1 MAGQRALL
9 VPPRV
14 RGLPHRRRRRDPPRA
29 HDRLEPARVDPG
41 RPLDPAP
48 PPRAHHGV
56 APLLHRRLRDLRRRR
71 ALPPPPG
78 CLLSDRGGHD
88 APRAR
93 YESPPGARPAPRLAA
108 EPRDVWRES
117 VRGGRRVEAVRAID
131 FAVAPNE
138 FAAILGPSGCGKST
152 LLNMVAG
159 FDRPTRGQVWANGAP
174 VEGPDPSRA
183 VVFQEPA
190 LFPWYTVLDNI
201 TFGPKT
207 RRVPPEV
214 YRPRVDALLAQ
225 VGLEGFASHYPAE
238 LSGGMKQR
246 VGIARVL
253 VMEPEVLLMD
263 EPFGS
268 LDAQT
273 RLVMQ
278 ELLLDVW
285 ERRHQTV
292 LFVTH
297 DVEEA
302 LLLADSVSVMTARPG
317 RIKKRITVELPRPRA
332 LDLTTSPLFN
342 ELKREVLALIREE
355 RLRAAAE

>member
-1 MAGQRALL
+1 MAEAAITLHS
-9 VPPRV
+9 VFKEFNK
-14 RGLPHRRRRRDPPRA
+14 RGHK
-29 HDRLEPARVDPG
+29 
-41 RPLDPAP
+41 
-48 PPRAHHGV
+48 
-56 APLLHRRLRDLRRRR
+56 
-71 ALPPPPG
+71 
-78 CLLSDRGGHD
+78 
-88 APRAR
+88 
-93 YESPPGARPAPRLAA
+93 
-108 EPRDVWRES
+108 
-117 VRGGRRVEAVRAID
+117 VEALQAID
-131 FAVAPNE
+131 FAVERNE

-159 FDRPTRGQVWANGAP
+159 FDAPTRGHVLGDGAP

-273 RLVMQ
+273 RSVMQ
-278 ELLLDVW
+278 ELLLSVW
-285 ERRHQTV
+285 ERRQQAV
-292 LFVTH
+292 LFITH

-302 LLLADSVSVMTARPG
+302 LLLADTVCVMTARPG
-317 RIKKRITVELPRPRA
+317 RIKTRLTVDLPRPRTLEA
-332 LDLTTSPLFN
+332 TTSPRFN
-342 ELKREVLALIREE
+342 ELKREVLGLIREE
-355 RLRAAAE
+355 SRRAAREPAR

>member
-1 MAGQRALL
+1 MREATAALARSTVSL
-9 VPPRV
+9 V
-14 RGLPHRRRRRDPPRA
+14 
-29 HDRLEPARVDPG
+29 
-41 RPLDPAP
+41 
-48 PPRAHHGV
+48 
-56 APLLHRRLRDLRRRR
+56 
-71 ALPPPPG
+71 
-78 CLLSDRGGHD
+78 
-88 APRAR
+88 
-93 YESPPGARPAPRLAA
+93 
-108 EPRDVWRES
+108 DVWKEFAKR
-117 VRGGRRVEAVRAID
+117 GRRVEALQAID
-131 FAVAPNE
+131 FAVEANE

-159 FDRPTRGQVWANGAP
+159 FDRPTRGEVRVHGGR
-174 VEGPDPSRA
+174 VDGPDPSRA

-190 LFPWYTVLDNI
+190 LFPWYSVLDNI

-207 RRVPPEV
+207 RGLSPAV
-214 YRPRVDALLAQ
+214 YRPKVDALLEQ
-225 VGLEGFASHYPAE
+225 VGLTGFESHYPAE

-253 VMEPEVLLMD
+253 IMEPQVLLMD

-278 ELLLDVW
+278 ELLLTVW

-317 RIKKRITVELPRPRA
+317 RIKKRIAVDLPRPRA
-332 LDLTTSPLFN
+332 LELTTSPVFN

-355 RLRAAAE
+355 SRRAAVER